1 MMSSAEKPADA
12 PAPAPSDSLGGAI
25 DAIMAAVEQEE
36 GTMTDKKRRIV
47 EAAIHCFAE
56 NGYAATAT
64 NTIARRAGV
73 AEGTIFR
80 HFETKKDLL
89 VRLVRPLFSRSL
101 LPLVAEELRVENE
114 RANGDLRKFM
124 CAILS
129 NRLAFADRFAPLVR
143 ILIQEMRFH
152 AELRE
157 AVAES
162 FPAALQQAA
171 DMVLKP
177 YIAAGQI
184 REVEPAFF
192 LRSVIS
198 LLVGYYVIRTEVLP
212 AQEWDDAAEIARIVD
227 LMLDGLRPR

>member
-1 MMSSAEKPADA
+1 MPATKPTAEVP
-12 PAPAPSDSLGGAI
+12 PNNGSLGGAI
-25 DAIMAAVEQEE
+25 DAIIAAFEQEE
-36 GTMTDKKRRIV
+36 GAMTDKKRRIV

-56 NGYAATAT
+56 KGYAATAT

-89 VRLVRPLFSRSL
+89 VRLVRPLFARGL
-101 LPLVAEELRVENE
+101 VPLVAEELRVESE
-114 RANGDLRKFM
+114 RAGGDLRTFM
-124 CAILS
+124 RAILG

-171 DMVLKP
+171 DRVLQP
-177 YIAAGQI
+177 YIAKGQI
-184 REVEPAFF
+184 RPVEPAFF

-198 LLVGYYVIRTEVLP
+198 LFVGYYVLRTEVLP
-212 AQEWDDAAEIARIVD
+212 MQTWDDEAEIARIVD

>member
-1 MMSSAEKPADA
+1 MPAKTPTAEDQPNESSL
-12 PAPAPSDSLGGAI
+12 SGAI

-36 GTMTDKKRRIV
+36 GAMTDKKRRIV

-101 LPLVAEELRVENE
+101 LPLVAEELRIETE
-114 RANGDLRKFM
+114 RADGDLRTLM
-124 CAILS
+124 CAILA

-157 AVAES
+157 AVAEN
-162 FPAALQQAA
+162 FPAGLQIAA
-171 DMVLKP
+171 DTVLKP
-177 YIAAGQI
+177 YIASGQI
-184 REVEPAFF
+184 RAVEPAFF

-212 AQEWDDAAEIARIVD
+212 AQEWDDEAEIARIVD